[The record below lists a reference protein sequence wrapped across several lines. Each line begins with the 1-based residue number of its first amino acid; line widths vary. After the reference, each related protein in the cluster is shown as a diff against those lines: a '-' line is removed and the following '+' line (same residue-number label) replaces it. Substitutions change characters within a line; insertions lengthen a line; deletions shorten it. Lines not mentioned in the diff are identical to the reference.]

1 MNKEELYIK
10 RNLRNVLFNLFSIYD
25 EKIKTK
31 FKNISE
37 KTGQYNVPD
46 ELFQKRTHRKNR
58 VLIPWKDVKNN
69 NLTMEMLET
78 FSGGVTVDF
87 INNDFF
93 DEDNEK
99 YLIFNQ
105 LKKRLGSDEK
115 VSSIISIKSEA
126 GSSSSFIQRNSFNKL
141 IGNTKV
147 FYNGNCC
154 IIDKDNYKNF
164 YIRKVGEGNIGNDKW
179 EGFLYISIRGGQQD
193 TLESHKN
200 NDITVFNPA
209 CEFATEEISLDLDL
223 VLAYFAMKSIN
234 SNDLSLCKKDES
246 YYSSLIE
253 ELETC
258 LQNSKYSNDD
268 FQGDLLSYCKNH
280 PSLKMAEG
288 KLYDPIQ
295 VEEINIRDFKEDKI
309 IDLTHNEA
317 VNLAKYYWDNEK
329 KCVLTPARPTNVFW
343 SKHLSNMMQQD
354 FTLEE
359 YFKREEEIVRK
370 RKELL
375 KK

>member
-1 MNKEELYIK
+1 MDKQL
-10 RNLRNVLFNLFSIYD
+10 LRIEVFNFLSTFGEAIG
-25 EKIKTK
+25 TK
-31 FKNISE
+31 FRNISG
-37 KTGQYNVPD
+37 KTGQYNVPG

-93 DEDNEK
+93 DENNEIYPVFSQLKRKLGSNEK
-99 YLIFNQ
+99 
-105 LKKRLGSDEK
+105 
-115 VSSIISIKSEA
+115 VASIISIKSES
-126 GSSSSFIQRNSFNKL
+126 GSSSSAIQRNSFNKL
-141 IGNTKV
+141 INNIQV
-147 FYNGNCC
+147 FYNNSCY
-154 IIDKDNYKNF
+154 IINKNNYKDF
-164 YIRKVGEGNIGNDKW
+164 YIRKVADGNIGNDKW

-193 TLESHKN
+193 TLESHKGN
-200 NDITVFNPA
+200 ITVFNPA

-234 SNDLSLCKKDES
+234 SNDLSLYKKNES

-258 LQNSKYSNDD
+258 LQNSKYNNDD

-280 PSLKMAEG
+280 PSLKMVEG
-288 KLYDPIQ
+288 KLYDAIQ
-295 VEEINIRDFKEDKI
+295 VEEISIRDFKEDKI

>member
-1 MNKEELYIK
+1 LDKQQ
-10 RNLRNVLFNLFSIYD
+10 LRIRVFNFLSTFGEAIG
-25 EKIKTK
+25 TK
-31 FKNISE
+31 FRNISG
-37 KTGQYNVPD
+37 KTGQYNVPG

-58 VLIPWKDVKNN
+58 VLIPWKDVRNN

-93 DEDNEK
+93 DETNEIYPVFSQLKRKLGSNEK
-99 YLIFNQ
+99 
-105 LKKRLGSDEK
+105 
-115 VSSIISIKSEA
+115 VASIISIKSES
-126 GSSSSFIQRNSFNKL
+126 GSSSSAIQRNSFNKL
-141 IGNTKV
+141 INNTQV
-147 FYNGNCC
+147 FYNNSCY
-154 IIDKDNYKNF
+154 IINKNNYKDF
-164 YIRKVGEGNIGNDKW
+164 YIRKVADGNIGNDKW

-193 TLESHKN
+193 TLESHKGN
-200 NDITVFNPA
+200 ITVFNPA
-209 CEFATEEISLDLDL
+209 CEFATSDISLDLDL

-234 SNDLSLCKKDES
+234 LYDLSNCDKS
-246 YYSSLIE
+246 NYFSLIR

-258 LQNSKYSNDD
+258 LQNLKYNNLD

-317 VNLAKYYWDNEK
+317 VNLAKYYWDHEK
-329 KCVLTPARPTNVFW
+329 KCILTPARPTNVFW

-375 KK
+375 GK

>member
-1 MNKEELYIK
+1 MNKQQLK
-10 RNLRNVLFNLFSIYD
+10 RKIFNFLSIFG
-25 EKIKTK
+25 IAIHTK
-31 FKNISE
+31 FTNISG

-115 VSSIISIKSEA
+115 VSSIISIKSES
-126 GSSSSFIQRNSFNKL
+126 GSSSSAIQRNSFNKL
-141 IGNTKV
+141 INNTQV
-147 FYNGNCC
+147 FYNNSCY
-154 IIDKDNYKNF
+154 IINKNNYKDF
-164 YIRKVGEGNIGNDKW
+164 YIRKVADGNIGNDKW
-179 EGFLYISIRGGQQD
+179 KGFLYISIRGGQQD

-234 SNDLSLCKKDES
+234 LYDLTLYECNINS
-246 YYSSLIE
+246 YNLLIG

-258 LQNSKYSNDD
+258 LQNSKYNNND

-280 PSLKMAEG
+280 PSLKMVEG
-288 KLYDPIQ
+288 KLYDAIQ
-295 VEEINIRDFKEDKI
+295 VEEISIRDFKEDKI

-317 VNLAKYYWDNEK
+317 VNLAKYYWDYEK
-329 KCVLTPARPTNVFW
+329 KCILTPARPTNVFW

-370 RKELL
+370 RKKLL
-375 KK
+375 GRV